1 MAKGCS
7 LLPVLLNNRKR
18 QNLGFSEAGGFVEN
32 STTRRAFLSRVAA
45 LGLFAALPKSFAR
58 AVDQKPFPVQ
68 FEDVAAKAG
77 LTAPTIYGG
86 VDHNRFILE
95 TTGCGAAFFDYD
107 HDGWM
112 DIFLVNG
119 ARLDQTKAQQ
129 ASNRLLHNNR
139 NGTFTDVTQRTGL
152 TRSGWGQGVCIG
164 DYDNDGHDDLFVS
177 YWGENVL
184 YHNNGDGTF
193 TDVTEK
199 SGLMTKG
206 RHWGSGCAFFDYDG
220 DGHLDLFISNYIDF
234 DPKTAPLPGTGAC
247 MHQGLPVNCGP
258 QGLPRAKNF
267 LFHNNGD
274 GTFNDVTEKSGIG
287 KVPAS
292 YGLGVLVGDFDNDG
306 RPDIYVAND
315 SEMSYLFWNNGDGT
329 FTEGGL
335 EAGVATSRDG
345 RNQSGMGVSAGDYDC
360 DGLLDIFKTNFSDD
374 LPNLYQNQGKRFFKD
389 RPEASGLAS
398 HSRLLG
404 WGCGFFDFNNDGW
417 LDILYVN
424 GHVYPELEKLNGPA
438 HYKQPKILYEN
449 LGNGKFRDAS
459 LLAGPAISDLT
470 SARGCAFGDFDNDGS
485 IDVLINPV
493 NAVPQLLHCSSRT
506 DNHWITLKLVGA
518 KSNRSAIGA
527 RIYCTTGDH
536 RQMDEVRSGGSF
548 YSQNDLRVHFGL
560 GNAARI
566 DKLEIRWPSGQVDR
580 FTDVASNQFLKVV
593 EGSAKTL
600 PADGNAR

>member
-1 MAKGCS
+1 M
-7 LLPVLLNNRKR
+7 
-18 QNLGFSEAGGFVEN
+18 NLDPREFAR
-32 STTRRAFLSRVAA
+32 STKDLSSRRAFLRRTLAFGCLAA
-45 LGLFAALPKSFAR
+45 IPKPLSWGGSP
-58 AVDQKPFPVQ
+58 DSFPVR

-86 VDHNRFILE
+86 VTHNRYILE

-107 HDGWM
+107 NDGWV
-112 DIFLVNG
+112 DLFLVNG
-119 ARLDQTKAQQ
+119 SRLDMNSSQ
-129 ASNRLLHNNR
+129 APSNRLLRNNR
-139 NGTFTDVTQRTGL
+139 DGTFTDVTRQAGL
-152 TRSGWGQGVCIG
+152 SHSGWGQGVCIG
-164 DYDNDGHDDLFVS
+164 DYDNDGNEDLFVT
-177 YWGENVL
+177 YWGQNIL

-199 SGLMTKG
+199 SGLAMKG
-206 RHWGSGCAFFDYDG
+206 THWGSGCAFLDYDG
-220 DGHLDLFISNYIDF
+220 DGHLDLFVSNYIEF
-234 DPKTAPLPGTGAC
+234 DPKTAPLPGSGAC
-247 MHQGLPVNCGP
+247 LYQGLPVNCGP
-258 QGLPRAKNF
+258 QGLPRATNF
-267 LFHNNGD
+267 LFRNNGD
-274 GTFNDVTEKSGIG
+274 GTFSDVTQKSGIG
-287 KVPAS
+287 KAPPS
-292 YGLGVLVGDFDNDG
+292 YGLGVLVADFDNDG

-315 SEMSYLFWNNGDGT
+315 SEMSFLFWNNGDGT

-374 LPNLYQNQGKRFFKD
+374 LPDLYRNRGKRLFED
-389 RPEASGLAS
+389 HTEAAGLAA

-424 GHVYPELEKLNGPA
+424 GHVYPEIENLHGPA

-449 LGNGKFRDAS
+449 LGNGKFRDVS
-459 LLAGPAISDLT
+459 LEAGPGIADLT
-470 SARGCAFGDFDNDGS
+470 SARGCAFGDFDNDGL

-493 NAVPQLLHCSSRT
+493 NAVPQLLHCTSRT
-506 DNHWITLKLVGA
+506 GNHWIALKLVGT

-548 YSQNDLRVHFGL
+548 YSQNDLRIHFGL
-560 GNAARI
+560 GKADRI
-566 DKLEIRWPSGQVDR
+566 DKLEIHWPSGQVDR
-580 FTDVASNQFLKVV
+580 LADVAADQVLKLV
-593 EGSAKTL
+593 EGSPKAAPPTGK
-600 PADGNAR
+600 AG